1 MTRLWIHHDA
11 VFLFVSNH
19 KFKKFA
25 SCPPSWSKR
34 HQYAYV
40 AWWEIFASLPQVHP
54 YFKWRGWSWDFLGFE
69 IFDSRILLGSK
80 NWQVYFW
87 VAWFKTKTGKSK
99 LKTTTKLIITFGWPY
114 QPSSGL
120 QITIYYLHVKSE
132 NGQIERE
139 LFRDSS
145 GFRFNVSFVDWTSVF
160 VKSVL
165 EASLNFTY
173 IATITLRHID
183 NGVLQL
189 MRKVM
194 ERVSPADFLRYWF
207 LPPLDHPRHF
217 NSVVHTLRLFP
228 QFLTPP

>member
-120 QITIYYLHVKSE
+120 QITIYYLHVRVRMVRLRESCSE
-132 NGQIERE
+132 TVMG
-139 LFRDSS
+139 LDLMSALS
-145 GFRFNVSFVDWTSVF
+145 TGP
-160 VKSVL
+160 L
-165 EASLNFTY
+165 CSLNLS
-173 IATITLRHID
+173 LRRRLISHI
-183 NGVLQL
+183 LQ
-189 MRKVM
+189 
-194 ERVSPADFLRYWF
+194 
-207 LPPLDHPRHF
+207 
-217 NSVVHTLRLFP
+217 RLHCAI
-228 QFLTPP
+228 